1 MFLRISPSPP
11 DCEESE
17 PFASTIPIRPFGA
30 RCQIMCCN
38 HAKFAFPAGGVPYCQ
53 RTSSTSLSAPQPERL
68 KGGFADVK
76 QRLKNMGCSSPHTK
90 ERYPVIQ
97 GPLLLLFCC
106 ILLPDQPG
114 NLIGEAIDDLHPHA
128 AVYIHAV
135 DKEQEHFIG
144 QLVRSKRPAGH
155 AAGLRQFTVLAL

>member
-1 MFLRISPSPP
+1 MMYAVLSLGLALLGWVIRLAQVLRLSVPLLY
-11 DCEESE
+11 
-17 PFASTIPIRPFGA
+17 GA
-30 RCQIMCCN
+30 
-38 HAKFAFPAGGVPYCQ
+38 
-53 RTSSTSLSAPQPERL
+53 
-68 KGGFADVK
+68 FADVK

>member
-1 MFLRISPSPP
+1 MLVVTDIDKSVEFYKKVLGLRVIM
-11 DCEESE
+11 D
-17 PFASTIPIRPFGA
+17 FGA
-30 RCQIMCCN
+30 N
-38 HAKFAFPAGGVPYCQ
+38 K
-53 RTSSTSLSAPQPERL
+53 TLT
-68 KGGFADVK
+68 GGFADVK

>member
-1 MFLRISPSPP
+1 
-11 DCEESE
+11 
-17 PFASTIPIRPFGA
+17 
-30 RCQIMCCN
+30 MCCRKLTWLSDVFSN
-38 HAKFAFPAGGVPYCQ
+38 SGLLADTSALPCGLVPN
-53 RTSSTSLSAPQPERL
+53 
-68 KGGFADVK
+68 GGFADVK